1 MANDIALG
9 IVIGGAVSATFG
21 KAVTETS
28 SRIVGLRKTADTT
41 RLWQRTIGDTVK
53 LQDEFRRLHAAGD
66 NAAEG
71 IRRKIDTNLRSL
83 REAGVEVDRLDRS
96 YQRLG
101 RTARGLDLQ
110 AAGRERIASGREG
123 LRGAVGDT
131 VKFGAAVA
139 VPATISANYQA
150 IIRDIALKAG
160 IARTEQE
167 ASMGIRIR
175 RDATANGINR
185 NELAEA
191 VNQMVAGGMDVDRAL
206 DFAPLVAK
214 FSVGQGAT
222 SVETAKMIQSL
233 QQNAKI
239 VDLAT
244 MSKALEAIA
253 FLGKA
258 GSFESADMARWFPVL
273 LAEMQKIG
281 ITGEDSVTQLGAM
294 LQVQMKTAGNADEAA
309 NNLKNWFSK
318 IGSNETAANY
328 KKAGVDYDAK
338 MQEAINKGWSTL
350 EASFVLARAY
360 IERTDPAK
368 AKQLANAAQSINGE
382 ADPAKRKT
390 QIAAFED
397 TMKTGDLF
405 NDMQVKAAL
414 TAYLQN
420 ADMYQQLKKD
430 SAQAS
435 GEIAKDLADRRDASK
450 QVWSE
455 VTQQWNDAMRSI
467 GDALRPVTDLAG
479 QAAKATGEGLAKI
492 TDSAPQATLAVAG
505 VAASF
510 IAYRGAKSLF
520 QIGRGAI
527 DVARGVALVG
537 RRGTAGAGGGGVV
550 SRVAQAMGGA
560 VAGGVQRVF
569 VVNFGSGGLDSAVG
583 ATAADRGARGVRG
596 GGARAAGRAASGA
609 GTAAR
614 SAANA
619 AGTAGATA
627 AGGGLAAARRAANNA
642 RIPAR
647 PEVGG
652 AAQGSTTGAGRA
664 ANGSAGGA
672 AAAGRAAN
680 NARLAARTAVGTAGA
695 GAVDS
700 AANGAANAAT
710 QGGRFA
716 RLSTA
721 ARGLVGRVM
730 PYAGKLAMAGTV
742 LKLGMVA
749 TNAYGVATSDE
760 GRAEKAK
767 GFGGIAGSLAGGVL
781 GAKVGA
787 AIGALGGPIGVAIGG
802 LAGGVV
808 GAYAGE
814 KALGAVS
821 KWVFAEKPALKDP
834 AASVTQTSEVSQA
847 ALVSALAKSAAPVKP
862 LGADKPVMKIDQ
874 TNTFA
879 PVFHVQVNGEPSR
892 EAADR
897 FLDQVSPRLQRMMA
911 DQAAKNNRSS
921 MFDSAHN

>member
-21 KAVTETS
+21 KAVTETT

-41 RLWQRTIGDTVK
+41 RVWQRTIGDTVK

-66 NAAEG
+66 SAAEG

-83 REAGVEVDRLDRS
+83 REAGIEVDKLDRS

-110 AAGRERIASGREG
+110 ASGRERIASGREG
-123 LRGAVGDT
+123 FRGAVGDA

-167 ASMGIRIR
+167 ASMGVRIR

-191 VNQMVAGGMDVDRAL
+191 VNQMVAAGMEVDRAL

-239 VDLAT
+239 GDPAA
-244 MSKALEAIA
+244 MGRALEAIA

-281 ITGEDSVTQLGAM
+281 ITGQDSVTQLGAM

-318 IGSNETAANY
+318 IGSNETASNY

-338 MQEAINKGWSTL
+338 MQEAITKGWSTL

-368 AKQLANAAQSINGE
+368 AKQLANAAKSINGE
-382 ADPAKRKT
+382 ADPAKRKA

-420 ADMYQQLKKD
+420 ADLYQQLKKD
-430 SAQAS
+430 SAQAN

-467 GDALRPVTDLAG
+467 GDALRPVTDAAG
-479 QAAKATGEGLAKI
+479 HAAKSTGEGLAKI
-492 TDSAPQATLAVAG
+492 TDAAPKTTLAVAG
-505 VAASF
+505 VAAAF
-510 IAYRGAKSLF
+510 IGYRGAKSLF

-527 DVARGVALVG
+527 DIARGAALVG
-537 RRGTAGAGGGGVV
+537 RSGAISKGSAGGVAG
-550 SRVAQAMGGA
+550 RVAQAVGGA

-569 VVNFGSGGLDSAVG
+569 VVNL
-583 ATAADRGARGVRG
+583 
-596 GGARAAGRAASGA
+596 
-609 GTAAR
+609 
-614 SAANA
+614 
-619 AGTAGATA
+619 
-627 AGGGLAAARRAANNA
+627 GGGLASAAGAVAADL
-642 RIPAR
+642 
-647 PEVGG
+647 G
-652 AAQGSTTGAGRA
+652 AA
-664 ANGSAGGA
+664 GA
-672 AAAGRAAN
+672 AAASGSAASGGRL
-680 NARLAARTAVGTAGA
+680 ARL
-695 GAVDS
+695 
-700 AANGAANAAT
+700 
-710 QGGRFA
+710 GR
-716 RLSTA
+716 A

-742 LKLGMVA
+742 LKLGMAA
-749 TNAYGVATSDE
+749 TNAYGVATSDQ

-787 AIGALGGPIGVAIGG
+787 AIGALGGPIGAVVGG
-802 LAGGVV
+802 LAGGAV

-814 KALGAVS
+814 KALGAVA
-821 KWVFAEKPALKDP
+821 KWAFAGKQE
-834 AASVTQTSEVSQA
+834 SQA
-847 ALVSALAKSAAPVKP
+847 AVEALAKVSAVSAASKP
-862 LGADKPVMKIDQ
+862 PGADRPVTKVDMQ
-874 TNTFA
+874 NTFA

-897 FLDQVSPRLQRMMA
+897 FLQQVSPQLQRMMA
-911 DQAAKNNRSS
+911 DQAAKNSRSS

>member
-21 KAVTETS
+21 KAITETS

-41 RLWQRTIGDTVK
+41 RVWQRTIGDTVK

-66 NAAEG
+66 SAAEG

-83 REAGVEVDRLDRS
+83 REAGIEVDKLDRS

-110 AAGRERIASGREG
+110 ASGRERIASGRDG
-123 LRGAVGDT
+123 LRGAVGDA

-167 ASMGIRIR
+167 ASMGVRIR

-191 VNQMVAGGMDVDRAL
+191 VNQMVAAGMDVDRAL

-239 VDLAT
+239 GDPAA
-244 MSKALEAIA
+244 MGKALEAIA

-281 ITGEDSVTQLGAM
+281 ITGQDSVTQLGAM

-318 IGSNETAANY
+318 IGSNETASNY

-338 MQEAINKGWSTL
+338 MQEAITKGWSTL

-360 IERTDPAK
+360 MERMDPAK
-368 AKQLANAAQSINGE
+368 AKQLANAAKSINGE
-382 ADPAKRKT
+382 ADPAKRKA

-420 ADMYQQLKKD
+420 ADLYQQLKKD
-430 SAQAS
+430 SAQAN

-467 GDALRPVTDLAG
+467 GDALRPVTDAAG
-479 QAAKATGEGLAKI
+479 HAAKSTGEGLAKI
-492 TDSAPQATLAVAG
+492 TDAAPKTTMAVAG
-505 VAASF
+505 VAAAF

-527 DVARGVALVG
+527 DIARGAALVG
-537 RRGTAGAGGGGVV
+537 RSGAIGKGGAGGVAG
-550 SRVAQAMGGA
+550 RVAQAVGGA

-569 VVNFGSGGLDSAVG
+569 VVNL
-583 ATAADRGARGVRG
+583 
-596 GGARAAGRAASGA
+596 
-609 GTAAR
+609 
-614 SAANA
+614 
-619 AGTAGATA
+619 
-627 AGGGLAAARRAANNA
+627 GGGLGSAAGALAADL
-642 RIPAR
+642 
-647 PEVGG
+647 G
-652 AAQGSTTGAGRA
+652 AA
-664 ANGSAGGA
+664 GA
-672 AAAGRAAN
+672 AAASGSAASGGRL
-680 NARLAARTAVGTAGA
+680 ARLGT
-695 GAVDS
+695 V
-700 AANGAANAAT
+700 
-710 QGGRFA
+710 
-716 RLSTA
+716 
-721 ARGLVGRVM
+721 ARGLVGRVIPRVM

-742 LKLGMVA
+742 FKLGMAA
-749 TNAYGVATSDE
+749 TNAHGVATSDE

-787 AIGALGGPIGVAIGG
+787 AIGALGGPIGAVVGG
-802 LAGGVV
+802 LAGGAV

-814 KALGAVS
+814 KALGAVA
-821 KWVFAEKPALKDP
+821 KWAFAGKQE
-834 AASVTQTSEVSQA
+834 SQA
-847 ALVSALAKSAAPVKP
+847 AVEALAKVSAVSAASKP
-862 LGADKPVMKIDQ
+862 PGADRPVTKVDMQ
-874 TNTFA
+874 NTFA

-897 FLDQVSPRLQRMMA
+897 FLQQVSPQLQRMMA
-911 DQAAKNNRSS
+911 DQAAKNSRSS

>member
-21 KAVTETS
+21 KAITETS

-41 RLWQRTIGDTVK
+41 RLWQRTIGDTIK

-66 NAAEG
+66 SAADG

-83 REAGVEVDRLDRS
+83 REAGVEVEKLDRS

-123 LRGAVGDT
+123 LRGAVGDA

-139 VPATISANYQA
+139 VPTTISANYQA
-150 IIRDIALKAG
+150 IIRDIAIKAG

-167 ASMGIRIR
+167 ASMGGRIR

-191 VNQMVAGGMDVDRAL
+191 VNQMVAGGMDVDKAL

-222 SVETAKMIQSL
+222 SVETAKMIQAL

-239 VDLAT
+239 ADPAA
-244 MSKALEAIA
+244 MAKALEAIA
-253 FLGKA
+253 FLGKE

-281 ITGEDSVTQLGAM
+281 ITGQDSVTQLGAM
-294 LQVQMKTAGNADEAA
+294 LQVQMKTAGSTDEAA

-318 IGSNETAANY
+318 IGSNETASNY

-338 MQEAINKGWSTL
+338 MQEAIGKGWSTL

-368 AKQLANAAQSINGE
+368 AKQLANAAKSINGE
-382 ADPAKRKT
+382 TDPAKRQA

-420 ADMYQQLKKD
+420 ADLYQKLKKD
-430 SAQAS
+430 SSQAN
-435 GEIAKDLADRRDASK
+435 GEIAKDLADRRDSSK

-467 GDALRPVTDLAG
+467 GDALRPVTDVAG
-479 QAAKATGEGLAKI
+479 HAAKSTGEGLAKI
-492 TDSAPQATLAVAG
+492 TDAAPKATMAVAG
-505 VAASF
+505 VAGAF

-527 DVARGVALVG
+527 DIARGAALVG
-537 RRGTAGAGGGGVV
+537 RGGAGPGAGGAGGIAG
-550 SRVAQAMGGA
+550 RVAQAVGGA
-560 VAGGVQRVF
+560 VAGGVQPVF
-569 VVNFGSGGLDSAVG
+569 VVNLG
-583 ATAADRGARGVRG
+583 
-596 GGARAAGRAASGA
+596 
-609 GTAAR
+609 
-614 SAANA
+614 
-619 AGTAGATA
+619 
-627 AGGGLAAARRAANNA
+627 GGGLGSTAAA
-642 RIPAR
+642 
-647 PEVGG
+647 V
-652 AAQGSTTGAGRA
+652 AGD
-664 ANGSAGGA
+664 
-672 AAAGRAAN
+672 
-680 NARLAARTAVGTAGA
+680 V
-695 GAVDS
+695 
-700 AANGAANAAT
+700 AAT
-710 QGGRFA
+710 GVAVQGGRLG
-716 RLSTA
+716 RIGTA
-721 ARGLVGRVM
+721 ARGLIGRVM

-742 LKLGMVA
+742 LKLGMAA
-749 TNAYGVATSDE
+749 TNAYGVATSDD

-802 LAGGVV
+802 LAGGAV

-814 KALGAVS
+814 KALGAVA
-821 KWVFAEKPALKDP
+821 KWAFAGKE
-834 AASVTQTSEVSQA
+834 QSQA
-847 ALVSALAKSAAPVKP
+847 AVEALAKVSAASKP
-862 LGADKPVMKIDQ
+862 LGADRPVTKVDMQ
-874 TNTFA
+874 NTFA

-897 FLDQVSPRLQRMMA
+897 FLQQVSPQLQRMMA
-911 DQAAKNNRSS
+911 DQAAKNSRSS

>member
-1 MANDIALG
+1 MASDIALG

-21 KAVTETS
+21 KAISETS

-41 RLWQRTIGDTVK
+41 RVWQRTIGDTVK
-53 LQDEFRRLHAAGD
+53 LQDEFRRLHATGD

-83 REAGVEVDRLDRS
+83 REAGIEVDRLDRS

-110 AAGRERIASGREG
+110 ATGHERVGAGREG
-123 LRGAVGDT
+123 LRGAVGDA

-150 IIRDIALKAG
+150 IIRDIAIKAG

-167 ASMGIRIR
+167 ASMSGRIR
-175 RDATANGINR
+175 RDASANGISR

-191 VNQMVAGGMDVDRAL
+191 VNQMVAGGMDVNRAL
-206 DFAPLVAK
+206 DFAPFVAK

-222 SVETAKMIQSL
+222 SVETAKMIQAL

-239 VDLAT
+239 ADPAA

-253 FLGKA
+253 FLGKE

-273 LAEMQKIG
+273 LAEMQKLG
-281 ITGEDSVTQLGAM
+281 ITGQDSVTQLGAM
-294 LQVQMKTAGNADEAA
+294 LQVQMKTAGSADEAA

-318 IGSNETAANY
+318 IGSNETASNY

-338 MQEAINKGWSTL
+338 MQEAIAKGWSTL

-368 AKQLANAAQSINGE
+368 AKQLANAAKGINGE
-382 ADPAKRKT
+382 TDPVKRKA

-420 ADMYQQLKKD
+420 ADLYQRLKKA

-479 QAAKATGEGLAKI
+479 HAAKSTGEGLAKI
-492 TDSAPQATLAVAG
+492 TDAAPKATMAVAS
-505 VAASF
+505 VAGAF
-510 IAYRGAKSLF
+510 IAYRGAKSLL

-527 DVARGVALVG
+527 DIARGAALVG
-537 RRGTAGAGGGGVV
+537 RGGAGSAGSTAG
-550 SRVAQAMGGA
+550 RVAQAVGGA

-569 VVNFGSGGLDSAVG
+569 VVNLGGGLV
-583 ATAADRGARGVRG
+583 
-596 GGARAAGRAASGA
+596 SGL
-609 GTAAR
+609 G
-614 SAANA
+614 NA
-619 AGTAGATA
+619 AGSAAADLGAAGAVA
-627 AGGGLAAARRAANNA
+627 AGGGAAS
-642 RIPAR
+642 
-647 PEVGG
+647 GG
-652 AAQGSTTGAGRA
+652 RL
-664 ANGSAGGA
+664 
-672 AAAGRAAN
+672 
-680 NARLAARTAVGTAGA
+680 ARLG
-695 GAVDS
+695 
-700 AANGAANAAT
+700 
-710 QGGRFA
+710 
-716 RLSTA
+716 TA

-742 LKLGMVA
+742 LKLGMAA

-787 AIGALGGPIGVAIGG
+787 AIGALGGPIGAVVGG
-802 LAGGVV
+802 LAGGAV

-814 KALGAVS
+814 KALGAVT
-821 KWVFAEKPALKDP
+821 KWAFAGKQE
-834 AASVTQTSEVSQA
+834 SQA
-847 ALVSALAKSAAPVKP
+847 AVEALAKVSAGNTSPGPGRPATKV
-862 LGADKPVMKIDQ
+862 DMQ
-874 TNTFA
+874 NTFA
-879 PVFHVQVNGEPSR
+879 PVFHVQINGEPSR

-897 FLDQVSPRLQRMMA
+897 FLQQVSPQLQRMMA
-911 DQAAKNNRSS
+911 EQAAKNSRSS

>member
-21 KAVTETS
+21 KAITETS

-41 RLWQRTIGDTVK
+41 RLWQRTIGDTIK

-66 NAAEG
+66 SAADG

-83 REAGVEVDRLDRS
+83 REAGVEVEKLDRS

-123 LRGAVGDT
+123 LRGAVGDA

-139 VPATISANYQA
+139 VPTTISANYQA
-150 IIRDIALKAG
+150 IIRDIAIKAG

-167 ASMGIRIR
+167 ASMGGRIR

-191 VNQMVAGGMDVDRAL
+191 VNQMVAGGMDVDKAL

-214 FSVGQGAT
+214 FSIGQGAT
-222 SVETAKMIQSL
+222 SVETAKMIQAL

-239 VDLAT
+239 ADPAA
-244 MSKALEAIA
+244 MAKALEAIA
-253 FLGKA
+253 FLGKE

-281 ITGEDSVTQLGAM
+281 ITGQDSVTQLGAM

-318 IGSNETAANY
+318 IGSNETASNY

-338 MQEAINKGWSTL
+338 MQEAIGKGWSTL

-368 AKQLANAAQSINGE
+368 AKQLANAAKSINGE
-382 ADPAKRKT
+382 TNPAKRQA

-405 NDMQVKAAL
+405 SDMQVKAAL

-420 ADMYQQLKKD
+420 ADLYQKLKKD
-430 SAQAS
+430 SSQAN
-435 GEIAKDLADRRDASK
+435 GEIAKDLADRRDSSK

-467 GDALRPVTDLAG
+467 GDALRPVTDVAG
-479 QAAKATGEGLAKI
+479 HAAKSTGEGLAKI
-492 TDSAPQATLAVAG
+492 TDAAPKATMAVAG
-505 VAASF
+505 VAGAF

-527 DVARGVALVG
+527 DIARGAALVG
-537 RRGTAGAGGGGVV
+537 RGGAGPGAGGAGGVAG
-550 SRVAQAMGGA
+550 RVAQAVGGA

-569 VVNFGSGGLDSAVG
+569 VVNLGGGGLGS
-583 ATAADRGARGVRG
+583 
-596 GGARAAGRAASGA
+596 
-609 GTAAR
+609 
-614 SAANA
+614 
-619 AGTAGATA
+619 TAGAVAGEVAA
-627 AGGGLAAARRAANNA
+627 AGA
-642 RIPAR
+642 
-647 PEVGG
+647 
-652 AAQGSTTGAGRA
+652 AAQGGRL
-664 ANGSAGGA
+664 
-672 AAAGRAAN
+672 GRI
-680 NARLAARTAVGTAGA
+680 G
-695 GAVDS
+695 
-700 AANGAANAAT
+700 
-710 QGGRFA
+710 
-716 RLSTA
+716 TA
-721 ARGLVGRVM
+721 ARGLIGRVMPRVM

-742 LKLGMVA
+742 LKLGMAA
-749 TNAYGVATSDE
+749 TNAYGVATSDD

-802 LAGGVV
+802 LAGGAV

-814 KALGAVS
+814 KALGAVA
-821 KWVFAEKPALKDP
+821 KWAFAGKE
-834 AASVTQTSEVSQA
+834 QSQA
-847 ALVSALAKSAAPVKP
+847 AVEALAKVSAASKP
-862 LGADKPVMKIDQ
+862 LGADRPVTKVDMQ
-874 TNTFA
+874 NTFA

-897 FLDQVSPRLQRMMA
+897 FLQQVSPQLQRMMA
-911 DQAAKNNRSS
+911 EQAAKNSRSS

>member
-21 KAVTETS
+21 KAITETS
-28 SRIVGLRKTADTT
+28 ARIVGLRKTADTT
-41 RLWQRTIGDTVK
+41 RVWQRTIGDTVK
-53 LQDEFRRLHAAGD
+53 LQDEFRRLHSAGD
-66 NAAEG
+66 SAAEG

-83 REAGVEVDRLDRS
+83 REAGIEVNRLDRS

-110 AAGRERIASGREG
+110 AAGRERIAAGRDG
-123 LRGAVGDT
+123 LRGAVGDA

-139 VPATISANYQA
+139 VPTTISANYQA
-150 IIRDIALKAG
+150 IIRDIAIKAG

-167 ASMGIRIR
+167 ASMSGRIR
-175 RDATANGINR
+175 RDASANGISR

-191 VNQMVAGGMDVDRAL
+191 VNQMVAGGMDVNRAL

-214 FSVGQGAT
+214 FSVGQSAT
-222 SVETAKMIQSL
+222 SVETAKMIQAL

-239 VDLAT
+239 ADPAA

-253 FLGKA
+253 FLGKE

-273 LAEMQKIG
+273 LAEMQRLG
-281 ITGEDSVTQLGAM
+281 ITGQDSVTQLGAM
-294 LQVQMKTAGNADEAA
+294 LQVQMKTAGGADEAA

-318 IGSNETAANY
+318 IGSNETASNY
-328 KKAGVDYDAK
+328 KKAGVDYDAE
-338 MQEAINKGWSTL
+338 MQEAITKGWSTL

-360 IERTDPAK
+360 IERMDPAK
-368 AKQLANAAQSINGE
+368 AKQLANAAKGINGE
-382 ADPAKRKT
+382 TDPVKRKA

-420 ADMYQQLKKD
+420 ADLYQRLKKD

-479 QAAKATGEGLAKI
+479 QAAKSTGEGLAKI
-492 TDSAPQATLAVAG
+492 TDAAPKATMAVAG
-505 VAASF
+505 VAGAF
-510 IAYRGAKSLF
+510 IAYRGAKSLL

-527 DVARGVALVG
+527 DIARGAALVG
-537 RRGTAGAGGGGVV
+537 RGGVVPGAGGAGNAGTAAG
-550 SRVAQAMGGA
+550 RVAQAVGGA

-569 VVNFGSGGLDSAVG
+569 VVNLGGGGLGSGLG
-583 ATAADRGARGVRG
+583 
-596 GGARAAGRAASGA
+596 SGI
-609 GTAAR
+609 
-614 SAANA
+614 ANA
-619 AGTAGATA
+619 AGSAAADLGAAGAVS
-627 AGGGLAAARRAANNA
+627 AGGGTA
-642 RIPAR
+642 P
-647 PEVGG
+647 GG
-652 AAQGSTTGAGRA
+652 RL
-664 ANGSAGGA
+664 
-672 AAAGRAAN
+672 
-680 NARLAARTAVGTAGA
+680 ARLG
-695 GAVDS
+695 
-700 AANGAANAAT
+700 
-710 QGGRFA
+710 
-716 RLSTA
+716 TA

-742 LKLGMVA
+742 LKLGMAA

-781 GAKVGA
+781 GARVGA
-787 AIGALGGPIGVAIGG
+787 AIGALGGPIGAVVGG
-802 LAGGVV
+802 LAGGAV

-814 KALGAVS
+814 KALGAVA
-821 KWVFAEKPALKDP
+821 KWALAGK
-834 AASVTQTSEVSQA
+834 QESQA
-847 ALVSALAKSAAPVKP
+847 AVEALAKVSAASKP
-862 LGADKPVMKIDQ
+862 LGADRPVTKVDMQ
-874 TNTFA
+874 NTFA

-897 FLDQVSPRLQRMMA
+897 FLQQVSPQLQRMMA
-911 DQAAKNNRSS
+911 EQAAKNSRSS